1 MAISNNIPLSPL
13 KLKWFAKQSKK
24 FCSLG
29 SSIFKKVD
37 DKDNFTIINSNL
49 ENLYGY
55 IAHYS
60 TKYVVPLNTFIKTEV
75 IHFKVRFHNLMVK
88 FQFIKY
94 ILLYEM

>member
-1 MAISNNIPLSPL
+1 MAIRNNIPLSPL
-13 KLKWFAKQSKK
+13 KLKWFAKKSKT
-24 FCSLG
+24 FCTLG
-29 SSIFKKVD
+29 SNIFRKVD
-37 DKDNFTIINSNL
+37 DKDNLAIINSNL

-60 TKYVVPLNTFIKTEV
+60 TKYVVPLNTFMKTE
-75 IHFKVRFHNLMVK
+75 IINFKVKFHNLVMK

>member
-13 KLKWFAKQSKK
+13 KLKLFAKKSKT
-24 FCSLG
+24 FCTLG
-29 SSIFKKVD
+29 SNIFKKVD
-37 DKDNFTIINSNL
+37 DEDNFAIINSNL

-60 TKYVVPLNTFIKTEV
+60 TKYVVPLNTFIKTE
-75 IHFKVRFHNLMVK
+75 IFNFKVRFHNLMMK

-94 ILLYEM
+94 ILLYKM

>member
-13 KLKWFAKQSKK
+13 KLKWFAKKSKT

-29 SSIFKKVD
+29 SNIFQKVD
-37 DKDNFTIINSNL
+37 DKDNFAIINSNL
-49 ENLYGY
+49 EKLYGY

-60 TKYVVPLNTFIKTEV
+60 TKYVVPLNTFVKTE
-75 IHFKVRFHNLMVK
+75 IINFKVRFHYLMMQ
-88 FQFIKY
+88 FQFINY